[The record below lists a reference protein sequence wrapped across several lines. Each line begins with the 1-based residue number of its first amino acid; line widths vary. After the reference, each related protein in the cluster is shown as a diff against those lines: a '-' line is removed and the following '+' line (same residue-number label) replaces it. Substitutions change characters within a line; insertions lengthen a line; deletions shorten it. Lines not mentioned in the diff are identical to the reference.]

1 MTPFINWPL
10 YVLSLRAIWCFWSLD
25 INVSSDPVSHSPWN
39 VWVFLFPQGIITQV
53 NDQIYFRGGLVKS
66 LLFILVEAHQCPST
80 QGPLQSVGSRS
91 INWLSCGNW
100 LRNRNFTGLQTL
112 ISWSFYPWFFCWY
125 KLIGP
130 LLAVLSILPLRTPC
144 FINWLHNCVHH
155 VHIIII
161 VTPWLLEV
169 EYCCWASIWGHL
181 VIPTA
186 ISEQSFE
193 KPLLPST
200 MTCRESPLNF
210 LVCLC
215 PLRQSLHYSLGEY
228 CVLWATLQ
236 NIIIINFWLHC
247 SIAHFSTPTCQS
259 LLIPSC
265 PIGLP

>member
-53 NDQIYFRGGLVKS
+53 NDQIYFRAGLVKS
-66 LLFILVEAHQCPST
+66 LLFILVKAHQCPST
-80 QGPLQSVGSRS
+80 QGPLQSVGSRP
-91 INWLSCGNW
+91 INWLSYGNW

-144 FINWLHNCVHH
+144 FINWLHDCVRH

-169 EYCCWASIWGHL
+169 EYCCWASIWGSCHPHCYQWAKFWETSATFNHDLQRVTIELFSVLMPFAPVCIIVL
-181 VIPTA
+181 VNTV
-186 ISEQSFE
+186 SFG
-193 KPLLPST
+193 PPFRT
-200 MTCRESPLNF
+200 
-210 LVCLC
+210 
-215 PLRQSLHYSLGEY
+215 
-228 CVLWATLQ
+228 
-236 NIIIINFWLHC
+236 
-247 SIAHFSTPTCQS
+247 
-259 LLIPSC
+259 
-265 PIGLP
+265 